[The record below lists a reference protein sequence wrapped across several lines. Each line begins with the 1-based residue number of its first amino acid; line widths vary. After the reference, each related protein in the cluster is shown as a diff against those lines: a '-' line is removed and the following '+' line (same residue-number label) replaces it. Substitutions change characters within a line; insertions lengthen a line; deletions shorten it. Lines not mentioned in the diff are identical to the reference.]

1 MELYSGAMIKF
12 MKPSWK
18 SCVLGGASLVSHPKP
33 PLPND
38 MPTQKYEW
46 GVTEDGRLDDLK
58 IEEYNEQARLDEQVC
73 NGQQY

>member
-1 MELYSGAMIKF
+1 

-38 MPTQKYEW
+38 MPTQKYE
-46 GVTEDGRLDDLK
+46 GGGNGRWK
-58 IEEYNEQARLDEQVC
+58 IR
-73 NGQQY
+73 

>member
-1 MELYSGAMIKF
+1 MRG
-12 MKPSWK
+12 
-18 SCVLGGASLVSHPKP
+18 
-33 PLPND
+33 
-38 MPTQKYEW
+38 